1 MNAPLKISSYLL
13 GLGVVFAAA
22 AGVGALT
29 GPIGADPVTVTD
41 VSHTT
46 GSDHGDMP
54 PGNDDRPVDHSN
66 D

>member
-1 MNAPLKISSYLL
+1 MNVPLKIGGYLL

-29 GPIGADPVTVTD
+29 GPVGADPATVTD

-46 GSDHGDMP
+46 GPGHGDMP
-54 PGNDDRPVDHSN
+54 SGNDDRPDDHSN